1 MPDSS
6 VKPVPVMEKL
16 LPASGSEE
24 KALTAAEKGPTEYVE
39 ASQPSSPCCSTECSS
54 VDILDLLGEKR
65 KCEVATVDPIR
76 QHWFK

>member
-6 VKPVPVMEKL
+6 VNPVPVMEKL
-16 LPASGSEE
+16 LTTAGSEVE
-24 KALTAAEKGPTEYVE
+24 TLTAAEKGPTEYVE
-39 ASQPSSPCCSTECSS
+39 ASQPSSSCWSTECSS
-54 VDILDLLGEKR
+54 DDILDLLGEKR